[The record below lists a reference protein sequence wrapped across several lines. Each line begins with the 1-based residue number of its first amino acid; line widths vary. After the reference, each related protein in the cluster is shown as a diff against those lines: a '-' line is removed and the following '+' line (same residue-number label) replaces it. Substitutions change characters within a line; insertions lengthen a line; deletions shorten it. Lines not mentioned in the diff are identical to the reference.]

1 MQHDSGLVGDFAV
14 REGSRVALL
23 LLVEDAVLGQQQV
36 QEERGDRADRVRSLE
51 QDDQRRAVRVLA
63 LIVVVTAAAVG
74 SWRRFLAAPRIPAS
88 SLASEEQAPRPQ
100 AKRTRAIQDISRRE
114 LGGELAD
121 CKTLAK
127 TA

>member
-63 LIVVVTAAAVG
+63 LIVVVAAAAVVVRARA
-74 SWRRFLAAPRIPAS
+74 RRLS
-88 SLASEEQAPRPQ
+88 N
-100 AKRTRAIQDISRRE
+100 
-114 LGGELAD
+114 
-121 CKTLAK
+121 
-127 TA
+127 